1 MRRFV
6 TVSWVCLVFA
16 GLGWRPSAVAA
27 SEGEMATLAA
37 PRQDGWELNAS
48 VGIKALFNVGWGF
61 IPAPVTV
68 VLNADIMR
76 YLRIHGEF
84 TYQMVEG
91 VKRGSTGLGGVFT
104 PVGRHAMR
112 ENVGFQ
118 LKVPVLFEV
127 GLLKGATEAGDGFSD
142 FNDWLLLGPSTGI
155 DTTWWFKGKAGFRAS
170 FNFGYMF
177 RVDLGSRYDDEYSTN
192 KDDIGTF
199 EAAALLGV
207 VI

>member
-6 TVSWVCLVFA
+6 TVAWVCLVFA
-16 GLGWRPSAVAA
+16 GLGWRSSAVAA
-27 SEGEMATLAA
+27 SEGEASKLAA
-37 PRQDGWELNAS
+37 PRQDIWELNAA

-61 IPAPVTV
+61 LPAPITV
-68 VLNADIMR
+68 VLNADILR
-76 YLRIHGEF
+76 HLRIHGEF

-104 PVGRHAMR
+104 PVGKYAMQ

-118 LKVPVLFEV
+118 LKVPVLFEI
-127 GLLKGATEAGDGFSD
+127 GLLKGETEAGDSYTD
-142 FNDWLLLGPSTGI
+142 YNNWLMLGPSTGL
-155 DTTWWFKGKAGFRAS
+155 DLTWWFKGKAGFRAS
-170 FNFGYMF
+170 FNVGYMF
-177 RVDLGSRYDDEYSTN
+177 RVDLGSRYEDGYSYN
-192 KDDIGTF
+192 QDDIGTL